1 MSEVRT
7 KAQLLQTAIDSLT
20 IIRAKI
26 TTMPEKNLAADWIFD
41 EAERD
46 ALDLVLKSL
55 KDCREQI

>member
-26 TTMPEKNLAADWIFD
+26 TTMPEKNLDADWIFD

-55 KDCREQI
+55 KDCREQL